1 MSDDVA
7 LAAVKVF
14 AVGRQLLDW
23 LGRNAPVKLVRISE
37 AFVEKRLCPQHAKVG
52 KRAATEQNTIG
63 SNKRIIADADRKR
76 CLAISLNID
85 AVRHDLRLKASEG
98 AEIANADRVGAIN
111 EMAMG
116 DGGMFAQN
124 QLRTPV
130 RFRGKMRRRP
140 QWKTSDPISPTNRRL
155 RLQMKEIDVFANRQ
169 MADTAS
175 LFHDQPG
182 RKNAGEPDPAAWMNL
197 IIELLLQK
205 SASQSPWKES
215 AKKEENLFHI
225 SAPSRR

>member
-23 LGRNAPVKLVRISE
+23 LGRNAAVKLVRISE
-37 AFVEKRLCPQHAKVG
+37 AFVEKRLCPQHGKVG
-52 KRAATEQNTIG
+52 KGAAAEQNTIG
-63 SNKRIIADADRKR
+63 SNKRIIADANRER

-85 AVRHDLRLKASEG
+85 AVRHDLRLKASQG

-130 RFRGKMRRRP
+130 CFRGKMRRWSE
-140 QWKTSDPISPTNRRL
+140 WKTSDPISPTNRRV
-155 RLQMKEIDVFANRQ
+155 RLQMKEIDVFANRE
-169 MADTAS
+169 MADAAS

-197 IIELLLQK
+197 IIEPLLQK

-215 AKKEENLFHI
+215 AKKEKNLFHI
-225 SAPSRR
+225 FAPSRR